1 MVACLA
7 SDILE
12 LMLGKPM
19 RFLATNKNS
28 QKSIIVRGLNA
39 VQPWALEIIREKG
52 SERRK
57 GAEYLPHAIMPPNSI
72 QLRKCCVEIKLNKS
86 AKMGKINCLR
96 ARWIF
101 LCCDAIGADRR
112 EKGSWASPCDA
123 KAFHPNV
130 INKKMPSA

>member
-12 LMLGKPM
+12 LMFGKPM
-19 RFLATNKNS
+19 RFLAANKNS
-28 QKSIIVRGLNA
+28 QKSIIVRGLNTA
-39 VQPWALEIIREKG
+39 QPWALEIIREKG

-96 ARWIF
+96 AQ
-101 LCCDAIGADRR
+101 
-112 EKGSWASPCDA
+112 
-123 KAFHPNV
+123 
-130 INKKMPSA
+130 

>member
-52 SERRK
+52 SQKRRRISTTRN
-57 GAEYLPHAIMPPNSI
+57 HAAKLDTIKEM
-72 QLRKCCVEIKLNKS
+72 LR
-86 AKMGKINCLR
+86 
-96 ARWIF
+96 
-101 LCCDAIGADRR
+101 
-112 EKGSWASPCDA
+112 
-123 KAFHPNV
+123 
-130 INKKMPSA
+130 